1 MTEQITIAILGAGN
15 IGGTLGQAW
24 IAAGHQ
30 VAFGVRDPRSQK
42 VQAYQKETGTTAKIG
57 SVSEALAGNPDVVV
71 LAVPGTAMDETIIAH
86 ARQLDG
92 RLIIDAANRPGGG
105 PANSLATLQE
115 QTPHAR
121 VYRAFNSLG
130 WENLAHPQFAGVPAD
145 LFYCGPDGE
154 TRTALEQLIAE
165 VGLRPIW
172 VGGNEQVSLVDSVA
186 RLWITL
192 AFGQQRGRHLAFKL
206 LSD

>member
-42 VQAYQKETGTTAKIG
+42 YQKEPGTTAKIG

-130 WENLAHPQFAGVPAD
+130 WENLAHPQFAGIPAD

-154 TRTALEQLIAE
+154 SRSTLEQLIAE
-165 VGLRPIW
+165 VGLRPIR
-172 VGGNEQVSLVDSVA
+172 VGGNEQVSLVDSVT
-186 RLWITL
+186 RLWMTL